1 MKELRPHPKIKIG
14 ASILAADP
22 LHLEREIQKV
32 QEGGV
37 DLIHVDIM
45 DGHFVPN
52 LTMGP
57 FVVEGIKKAA
67 RVPLDLHLMVE
78 YPSKFIEP
86 FRQVSGKGDYFT
98 FHIESRDEPRRVIS
112 QLREAGFRVGI
123 SLNPPTQAERVESA
137 LGGLGEVDLLL
148 VMTVNP
154 GFAGQ
159 KFIEGVMPKLRHLRS
174 LSPELDI
181 MVDGGINEETVP
193 IAARHGA
200 NIMAAAK
207 GIFGKKDPAQ
217 AVRDLRHLAQENFL
231 AGSDPSAV
239 GGRR

>member
-1 MKELRPHPKIKIG
+1 MKPTPLREPKGLKSHLKINIA

-22 LHLEREIQKV
+22 LHFAQEIQKV

-57 FVVEGIKKAA
+57 FIVEGIKKIAS
-67 RVPLDLHLMVE
+67 VPLDLHLMVE

-86 FRQVSGKGDYFT
+86 FRQVSRKGDYFT
-98 FHIESRDEPRRVIS
+98 FHIESKEEPRKVIS
-112 QLREAGFRVGI
+112 LIREAGFRVGI
-123 SLNPPTQAERVESA
+123 SLNPPTQAEKVEGL
-137 LGGLGEVDLLL
+137 LGDVDLLL

-159 KFIEGVMPKLRHLRS
+159 KFIEDVMPKLRYLRS

-193 IAARHGA
+193 TAARHGA
-200 NIMAAAK
+200 NIMAAAR

-217 AVRDLRHLAQENFL
+217 AVGELRRLAQDNFL
-231 AGSDPSAV
+231 
-239 GGRR
+239 

>member
-1 MKELRPHPKIKIG
+1 MEPHPKIKIG

-22 LHLEREIQKV
+22 LHLEREIQRV

-123 SLNPPTQAERVESA
+123 SLNPPTQAERVEG
-137 LGGLGEVDLLL
+137 LLGEVDLLL

-159 KFIEGVMPKLRHLRS
+159 KFIEGVMPKLRHL
-174 LSPELDI
+174 
-181 MVDGGINEETVP
+181 
-193 IAARHGA
+193 
-200 NIMAAAK
+200 
-207 GIFGKKDPAQ
+207 
-217 AVRDLRHLAQENFL
+217 
-231 AGSDPSAV
+231 
-239 GGRR
+239 